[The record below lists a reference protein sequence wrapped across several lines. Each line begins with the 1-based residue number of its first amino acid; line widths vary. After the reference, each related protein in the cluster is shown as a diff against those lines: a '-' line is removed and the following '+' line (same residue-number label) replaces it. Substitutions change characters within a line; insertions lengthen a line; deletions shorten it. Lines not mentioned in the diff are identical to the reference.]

1 MLGSSRVVQLG
12 RQVSS
17 SGTMAQAVAPA
28 IPTQPAV
35 IAPTNPTLT
44 FPVTN
49 DNAPHPSWLT
59 TIRAARYHNV
69 FYTGEALTLTMESSG
84 ATAWKATDID
94 GNTSTGSINSNS
106 QTFTVTKPAQ
116 TPANAWLEVIVTGPQ
131 SDPNYG
137 NVYGQT
143 CIHIW
148 NNTPNIPQAPG
159 VDESWAGPGDQ
170 SWASIED
177 ALTNFGPQ
185 RFYVSDPGSTTATTS
200 AVNYILGV
208 MDYDA
213 QWWGGHGSVNRP
225 RENFCSFTTSTSTT
239 AQQAGVT
246 SAVQRLYPTIKWFEG
261 PNNEP
266 QDNNVNTVISQMVTF
281 ANAVRAGNPNAK
293 VIGPSCVTFNAS
305 QTGWLTAFLNGLPPG
320 TIDGLSIH
328 GYNTSNGDL
337 AMTDAALA
345 NLRSVLNATGY
356 SNLPVFMTEGCGEFI
371 NVYGVVHWRRSAHW
385 IGMRYLLY
393 EAYGIPRERQSFF
406 FPYSVGFWEFPA
418 FMWSADDNADA
429 PILDFLRGLQERTY
443 NSTFTRRLDFGSV
456 GQLLFFGSVYT
467 SPTDQC
473 VVLMCGGSPSGTVKL
488 HIGTGQTAT
497 VYDWIGNSQ
506 TQSADGAGNITV
518 AVNDLATYVS
528 CSLTADISVVDAD
541 EGLLSAGANLAMNAT
556 FSASTA
562 AASTSYNYNTPVSIN
577 TIKNGQFEYGFYFYS
592 ANGIHSPVQW
602 ESTGPPPVWVMG
614 KWTDVQ
620 TVGRIVI
627 ATAPPWQQQC
637 GLLTFTLATW
647 DGSAWVTQYSFN
659 DTQAT
664 SFPFVRPEYSW
675 GSVRATYWKEQC
687 AWDITLPAPVQT
699 NGVLLTVTKTSYGG
713 EPDLASGN
721 MNGIGQG
728 GPTIV
733 GLREFMVFSG

>member
-1 MLGSSRVVQLG
+1 MLGSARVVQLG
-12 RQVSS
+12 LSS
-17 SGTMAQAVAPA
+17 PGSGVMAQPVAPA

-35 IAPTNPTLT
+35 IAPTNSALS
-44 FPVTN
+44 FPVSVNT
-49 DNAPHPSWLT
+49 PSWWVE
-59 TIRAARYHNV
+59 INSPRYHNV
-69 FYTGEALTLTMESSG
+69 FYTGEALTLTMDKAG
-84 ATAWKATDID
+84 ATGWKATDIE
-94 GNTSTGSINSNS
+94 GNVSTGTISASS
-106 QTFTVTKPAQ
+106 TTFTVTKPSA
-116 TPANAWLEVIVTGPQ
+116 TPANAWLEVTVTGPQ
-131 SDPNYG
+131 SDSTYG
-137 NVYGQT
+137 NVYGRT
-143 CIHIW
+143 SVHIW
-148 NNTPNIPQAPG
+148 NNNPNIPESP
-159 VDESWAGPGDQ
+159 DWWESWAGPGDQ

-185 RFYVSDPGSTTATTS
+185 RFYVADPGSTTATTS

-213 QWWGGHGSVNRP
+213 QWWGGHGSANRP
-225 RENFCSFTTSTSTT
+225 RENFCTFTTSTSTT

-305 QTGWLTAFLNGLPPG
+305 QTGWLTAFLNGIPPG

-337 AMTDAALA
+337 AMTDAALS

-356 SNLPVFMTEGCGEFI
+356 SNLPIFMTEGCGEFTTT
-371 NVYGVVHWRRSAHW
+371 YGIVHWRRSAHW

-393 EAYGIPRERQSFF
+393 EAYGIPRERQSFY
-406 FPYSVGFWEFPA
+406 FPYSVGIWDFPTY
-418 FMWSADDNADA
+418 MSVPDNNADA
-429 PILDFLRGLQERTY
+429 PILGLLRGLQERTH

-506 TQSADGAGNITV
+506 TQIADGAGNITV
-518 AVNDLATYVS
+518 AVSDLTTYVS
-528 CSLTADISVVDAD
+528 CSLSADISVVDAD

-556 FSASTA
+556 FSASTP

-614 KWTDVQ
+614 KWTGVQ
-620 TVGRIVI
+620 TVKRIVV

-637 GLLTFTLATW
+637 GLVTFTLSTW
-647 DGSAWVTQYSFN
+647 DGSNWVQQYSFN
-659 DTQAT
+659 DPDAV
-664 SFPFVRPEYSW
+664 SFPYICPEWSW
-675 GSVRATYWKEQC
+675 ASMRATYWKEQC
-687 AWDITLPAPVQT
+687 VWDIVLPNAVQT

-713 EPDLASGN
+713 EPDLTSGN
-721 MNGIGQG
+721 VNNIGQG